1 MSMKHPHGLYVLF
14 FAELWERFSF
24 YGMRALLVLYLTK
37 ELSFSDDHAYGIY
50 GAYGALVYT
59 TPVIGGLL
67 ADRVLGHQQA
77 IIMGALLM
85 ALGHFCLAVPNMF
98 FFYAALA
105 LLIAGSGLFKPN
117 ISSLVGQLYAIDD
130 PRRDAGFT
138 LFYMG
143 INIGGFL
150 APLLCGF
157 IGQTYGWHYG
167 FGLAGV
173 GMLIGL
179 AVFLLGRRRF
189 ANYGLPPPAPA
200 ARNPVL
206 RILTRRSIVW
216 AGVLLSLPVFGL
228 LVLNDR
234 LTGWVLIAAGAAVLA
249 WLVYIVY
256 SSPRVARERL
266 LVIMTLTAFGV
277 VFWSF
282 FEQGGSS
289 INLFT
294 DRNIDRSLFGWEA
307 PASLFQA
314 INPMFIIL
322 LAPVF
327 SALWLKLA
335 RHGREPSTPVKF
347 AYGILQLAAGFA
359 LFGLGAGLAGADGK
373 TSMLWLLIGYLLIT
387 SGELSLSPVGLA
399 MVTRLA
405 PARLVGAMMGVWFL
419 SSAFAHYIAAL
430 IATLTSAP
438 VTDATAAL
446 PPARTIDLYG
456 EVFLNIAIAAAVV
469 GAVLLLM
476 SPLLKRWMHSTSGG
490 SGHTSSARAPGLVVH
505 CPRRMDRHGEN

>member
-1 MSMKHPHGLYVLF
+1 MKHPRGLYVLF

-37 ELSFSDDHAYGIY
+37 ELSFSDDRAYGIY
-50 GAYGALVYT
+50 GAYGALVYM

-67 ADRVLGHQQA
+67 ADRVLGHQLA
-77 IIMGALLM
+77 IIIGALLM

-167 FGLAGV
+167 FGIAGV

-179 AVFLLGRRRF
+179 TVFLIGRRRF
-189 ANYGLPPPAPA
+189 TGLGLPPTAPA
-200 ARNPVL
+200 AAARNAVL
-206 RILTRRSIVW
+206 RTSTRRSIVW
-216 AGVLLSLPVFGL
+216 AGVLLTLPVFGL
-228 LVLNDR
+228 LVLNYR
-234 LTGWVLIAAGAAVLA
+234 LTGWVLIAAGTAVLV
-249 WLVYIVY
+249 WLLYIVY

-294 DRNIDRSLFGWEA
+294 DRNIDRTLFGWEA

-322 LAPVF
+322 LAPLF
-327 SALWLKLA
+327 SALWMKLA
-335 RHGREPSTPVKF
+335 RHRREPSTPVKF
-347 AYGILQLAAGFA
+347 ALGILQLGVGFG

-438 VTDATAAL
+438 ATDATAAL
-446 PPARTIDLYG
+446 QPARSIDLYR
-456 EVFLNIAIAAAVV
+456 EVFLNIAIVATAV

-490 SGHTSSARAPGLVVH
+490 SSHT
-505 CPRRMDRHGEN
+505 